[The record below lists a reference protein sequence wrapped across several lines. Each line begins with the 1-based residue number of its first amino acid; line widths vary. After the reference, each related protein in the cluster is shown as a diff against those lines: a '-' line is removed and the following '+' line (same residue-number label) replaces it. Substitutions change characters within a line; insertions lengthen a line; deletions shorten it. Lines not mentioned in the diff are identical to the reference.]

1 MQCPVVCGILPSAR
15 ACQNNLTTAR
25 GGAAL
30 PSITCISAKISY
42 AIEIPAVTIV
52 DNINDK

>member
-1 MQCPVVCGILPSAR
+1 M
-15 ACQNNLTTAR
+15 AR

-30 PSITCISAKISY
+30 PSISAKISY
-42 AIEIPAVTIV
+42 AIEIPDVTIV